1 MKKYKLT
8 GTLVVD
14 IEVEVE
20 ASSYEAAWNKLYK
33 KDVIDIVKEA
43 TILDSDINPSPE
55 NGEET
60 E

>member
-1 MKKYKLT
+1 MKKFKLT

-14 IEVEVE
+14 IEIEVE
-20 ASSYEAAWNKLYK
+20 ASSYEAAWNKVYK

-43 TILDSDINPSPE
+43 NILDSDIDPDSE
-55 NGEET
+55 DGEEV